1 MRRVPASGIFMG
13 IQMKRRWWGVGEH
26 WGSQE
31 DRWEFRNAN
40 NGTSNSRVKILLIP
54 LAEGHEEMC
63 LLSSLMPSV
72 DEVITKA
79 RENLHVSSISKVERS
94 SRYEEET
101 RDLAVR
107 EGRAFQEEKSRNK
120 GVEITGIWG
129 NQQCGDLWVCGRG
142 WLTGNA
148 GWDQKLELA
157 SKNWAS
163 VLWPVKSYWHVLSGP
178 TGSLQSICFI
188 LGWMMVLKVYWTG
201 GALNY

>member
-1 MRRVPASGIFMG
+1 
-13 IQMKRRWWGVGEH
+13 
-26 WGSQE
+26 
-31 DRWEFRNAN
+31 
-40 NGTSNSRVKILLIP
+40 
-54 LAEGHEEMC
+54 MC

-79 RENLHVSSISKVERS
+79 REKNLHVSSISKVERS

-120 GVEITGIWG
+120 GVEITGMWG

-163 VLWPVKSYWHVLSGP
+163 VLRPVKSYWHVLSGP
-178 TGSLQSICFI
+178 TGPFTQYMFHPWVDDGAQGLLNWWC
-188 LGWMMVLKVYWTG
+188 LELPAGWSEARGKQAT
-201 GALNY
+201 